1 LSQLDSIAISVKKF
15 GRVYVILPSQDEWG
29 TGRVAARSLALD
41 HWLFATRFLS
51 VDAGSNGSGIEIHL
65 LLVPAAKVSK

>member
-1 LSQLDSIAISVKKF
+1 MYFYPAKMNGD
-15 GRVYVILPSQDEWG
+15 

>member
-1 LSQLDSIAISVKKF
+1 MNGD
-15 GRVYVILPSQDEWG
+15 

-65 LLVPAAKVSK
+65 LLVLPRKCQNSEAIAAG

>member
-1 LSQLDSIAISVKKF
+1 MNGD
-15 GRVYVILPSQDEWG
+15 